1 MLRTTAVLTTFG
13 CLLLTAGCGTL
24 GAGSTAPSSSNSSTT
39 TPAKTAST
47 GTTTRT
53 PSTSG
58 SSSTAT
64 PAWTCSSPAP
74 PASTGSAVVV
84 SPRTT
89 VGSEWVEAAGLAA
102 KGCVTVY
109 VAPAN
114 TANWRA
120 ESVTSDASGGN
131 GVSAL
136 QVAAVDGD
144 HIFVLATGLPGAGQA
159 PAFLFGTNDGGKAW
173 TDLAS
178 DRSTKFP
185 SSNVRL
191 NMLFTSATD
200 GWITDLNA
208 FFGPPRVEV
217 YHTTDGG
224 RDWTLNAFSVPQKYA
239 QALGGGQALP
249 PVWQRATQGTLKV
262 TGTMN
267 GTRTTLF
274 YGTSDGGATWLLE
287 GEGGS

>member
-1 MLRTTAVLTTFG
+1 MLRKTTVLAAFG

-24 GAGSTAPSSSNSSTT
+24 GAGSTAPGSSNSSST
-39 TPAKTAST
+39 TPAKTASP
-47 GTTTRT
+47 GTTTST
-53 PSTSG
+53 SSTSG
-58 SSSTAT
+58 ST
-64 PAWTCSSPAP
+64 PTVTSAWSCSSAVP
-74 PASTGSAVVV
+74 PASTGSAVVA

-102 KGCVTVY
+102 KGCVTLY
-109 VAPAN
+109 IAPAN

-120 ESVTSDASGGN
+120 ESVTSDVSGGD
-131 GVSAL
+131 GVSSL
-136 QVAAVDGD
+136 QVAAVDRD

-159 PAFLFGTNDGGKAW
+159 PAFLFGTNDGGNTW
-173 TDLAS
+173 TALAS

-191 NMLFTSATD
+191 NMRFTSATD

-224 RDWTLNAFSVPQKYA
+224 RDWTLNAVSLPQKYA

-249 PVWQRATQGTLKV
+249 PVWQSATQGTLKV

-267 GTRTTLF
+267 GTRTTLV
-274 YGTSDGGATWLLE
+274 YGTSDGGVTWLLE